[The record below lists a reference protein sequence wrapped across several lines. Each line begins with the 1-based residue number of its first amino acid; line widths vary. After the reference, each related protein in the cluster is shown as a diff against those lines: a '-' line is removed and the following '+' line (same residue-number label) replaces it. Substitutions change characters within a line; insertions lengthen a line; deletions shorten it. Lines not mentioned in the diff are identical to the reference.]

1 MSTDHELTLT
11 RVFDAPRELVFR
23 AWTEPELFTSW
34 IGPQGCTGDTADFD
48 VVPGGAW
55 RATMLDQEGVEHGMY
70 GRYTEITEPERLAF
84 TFVWDDDANLL
95 DRSHVT
101 LTFTD
106 LDGKTEM
113 TFHQT
118 GFTSA
123 AQRDEHGIGWT
134 EAFDKIAPALAGS
147 VR

>member
-1 MSTDHELTLT
+1 MSADRELTLT
-11 RVFDAPRELVFR
+11 RIFDAPRDLVFR
-23 AWTEPELFTSW
+23 AWTEPELFLGW
-34 IGPQGCTGDTADFD
+34 IGPEGCTGDTADFD

-55 RATMLDQEGVEHGMY
+55 RATMLDQDGGKHGMY
-70 GRYTEITEPERLAF
+70 GQYTEIAAPERLAF
-84 TFVWDDDANLL
+84 TFVWDDEEAHL
-95 DRSHVT
+95 DRSRIT

-123 AQRDEHGIGWT
+123 TQRDDHGVGWT
-134 EAFDKIAPALAGS
+134 EAFDKIAPLLARS
-147 VR
+147 TR